1 MIRPWS
7 PLGEISRLEKSI
19 SSLFDDLW
27 REFTPRTLAEV
38 EMGTFPVD
46 VVDEGDT
53 ILVRAELPGVDKD
66 NIEVRC
72 TENAVSIASEKR
84 NEKKVEEENWIVQES
99 SFGKMVRS
107 IGLGTTVDPSKAEA
121 EFENGVLTIR
131 LPKTEPTQK
140 GHSIKIK

>member
-38 EMGTFPVD
+38 EMGSFPVD

-53 ILVRAELPGVDKD
+53 ILVRAEP
-66 NIEVRC
+66 
-72 TENAVSIASEKR
+72 VSYTHLDR
-84 NEKKVEEENWIVQES
+84 VFV
-99 SFGKMVRS
+99 FT
-107 IGLGTTVDPSKAEA
+107 LEA
-121 EFENGVLTIR
+121 DAYCF
-131 LPKTEPTQK
+131 
-140 GHSIKIK
+140 

>member
-7 PLGEISRLEKSI
+7 PLSEISRLEKSI

-53 ILVRAELPGVDKD
+53 ILVRAELPGVDKE

-72 TENAVSIASEKR
+72 TENAISIATEKR
-84 NEKKVEEENWIVQES
+84 YEKKVEEENWVVQES

-107 IGLGTTVDPSKAEA
+107 IGLGTNVDPSKAEA
-121 EFENGVLTIR
+121 EFENGVLKIR
-131 LPKTEPTQK
+131 LPKTEPAQK
-140 GHSIKIK
+140 GHTIQIK